1 MNGLDVKGGSIYFPS
16 HIDEEVSSRC
26 LLKLHWGEILRRQ
39 TPGREGWLGLGI
51 KTRVYIFDASLFFSP
66 IHM

>member
-39 TPGREGWLGLGI
+39 TPRPGRVAGFGNKNQGL
-51 KTRVYIFDASLFFSP
+51 YF
-66 IHM
+66 